1 MKNALPVL
9 LLSCL
14 IGELVISLIH
24 QFMMQASYNR
34 MYLMVPLLFM
44 GIEWIY
50 YEIEKYARKQTNQAK
65 GTQIYMLYKTAKLLV
80 ILGIVLGFAFL
91 MPQVG
96 VAFFIRLVAMYLITL
111 VVETKLAL
119 AWMDAKKTKQPN
131 E

>member
-1 MKNALPVL
+1 MKRALPIL

-14 IGELVISLIH
+14 IGELVMTLVH
-24 QFMMQASYNR
+24 QFMMQAPYNR

-50 YEIEKYARKQTNQAK
+50 YEIEKYARNHANQAK
-65 GTQIYMLYKTAKLLV
+65 ATQVYMLFKTAKLLV
-80 ILGIVLGFAFL
+80 TLGIVLGFAFL

>member
-1 MKNALPVL
+1 
-9 LLSCL
+9 
-14 IGELVISLIH
+14 
-24 QFMMQASYNR
+24 
-34 MYLMVPLLFM
+34 
-44 GIEWIY
+44 
-50 YEIEKYARKQTNQAK
+50 
-65 GTQIYMLYKTAKLLV
+65 MLYKTAKLLV